1 MPQGWVGVL
10 GHEWVTCQPHSG
22 TAQGGIL
29 WVHES
34 PKGQITAWQGGSQGL
49 AGRLL
54 LHFLAVSGFE

>member
-22 TAQGGIL
+22 MAQGGIL

-34 PKGQITAWQGGSQGL
+34 PKGQIRSL
-49 AGRLL
+49 AGREPG
-54 LHFLAVSGFE
+54 AGG